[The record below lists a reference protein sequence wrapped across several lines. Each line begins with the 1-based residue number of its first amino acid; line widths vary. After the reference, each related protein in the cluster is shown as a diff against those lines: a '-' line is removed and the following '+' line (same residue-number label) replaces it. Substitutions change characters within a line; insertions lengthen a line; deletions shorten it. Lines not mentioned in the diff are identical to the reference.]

1 MELLPIGSVL
11 SKLWWWSTP
20 DKYAGPARFDT
31 LAKARQHGPSP
42 VISVEFV
49 LTTPD
54 DRQVVAR
61 GGVPSADTIWRPS
74 PRQEDGVLP
83 VVGAR
88 VIELIPKEPS
98 SISADVLEI
107 VFRNPDSTRFVLIPA

>member
-1 MELLPIGSVL
+1 MELLPVGSVL
-11 SKLWWWSTP
+11 TRLWWWSTP

-31 LAKARQHGPSP
+31 LERARQHGPSP
-42 VISVEFV
+42 VISAEFA

-54 DRQVVAR
+54 DREVITR
-61 GGVPSADTIWRPS
+61 GGVPSADTLWRTS

-88 VIELIPKEPS
+88 VIELVPKDPGS
-98 SISADVLEI
+98 LGADVLEI
-107 VFRNPDSTRFVLIPA
+107 VFRNPDGTRFVLIPT